1 MSYVKWPSGNK
12 KLQFQYNIIEKWKW
26 KSKEL
31 NAKVLRKVVDEDGK
45 GKIYSEAELIKKDNL
60 EKILLFFKLVLNV
73 QNTKWE

>member
-1 MSYVKWPSGNK
+1 MSYVKWTSGNK

-31 NAKVLRKVVDEDGK
+31 NDKVLRKVVDEDGK
-45 GKIYSEAELIKKDNL
+45 GKTYSEAELIKKDNL